1 MREIKTWVSVL
12 LLALGILLFT
22 GFKQPPVR
30 SAAGSSNLEGLTRYI
45 AQLKSGSAQQK
56 AEAAY
61 KLGQQHS
68 SAAPAV
74 QPLVNLLGDTT
85 EVNAAAYRR
94 TTREH
99 RPTLGEEVAVA
110 LVHIGR
116 PAVEPLIQVLKTSPS
131 PEARK
136 NAAWALGALHDT
148 GAVDNPSA

>member
-1 MREIKTWVSVL
+1 MRETKTWVSVVL
-12 LLALGILLFT
+12 LGLCIFLFT
-22 GFKQPPVR
+22 GFKQPVK
-30 SAAGSSNLEGLTRYI
+30 SVAGSSNMEGLSRYI

-74 QPLVNLLGDTT
+74 KPLVDLLGDTT
-85 EVNAAAYRR
+85 EVNASAYRH

-116 PAVEPLIQVLKTSPS
+116 PAVEPLIQVLKTSS
-131 PEARK
+131 SAQARK

-148 GAVDNPSA
+148 GAVDNFSA